1 MRYFL
6 FALLSISFWTT
17 GNGLF
22 AQPPI
27 LVKNINQS
35 FGVSSSPQNLT
46 PVNGELFFSADNGLV
61 GFELWKS
68 DGTTSGTMLVKDLTP
83 GGTSTDNLRDFIEV
97 NNKLFFSCKTGTE
110 LWTSDGTL
118 AGTDTLITFSSI
130 GTILDESFVDLNGN
144 LIFVTREVATG
155 NLSLWK
161 SSGTAATTQHIKT
174 FNGGGNSIHPRSF
187 TIYQNNL
194 YFLASDGI
202 SGQEVWKT
210 NGTVS
215 GTILLKDIN
224 PGTNDGTPWPNA
236 PFFNEVNGQLYFIGN
251 DGVSGDELW
260 KTDGSN
266 IGTILVKDINSGI
279 GSADI
284 TSPTIVGNHLYFKV
298 FIGGRTSLWKS
309 NGTSSGTIKITD
321 LSRNDYM
328 IALDS
333 TTLIFNQDNTIP
345 IDYGRELWITRGTPS
360 STGILKDIYPGILHG
375 LPANHF
381 KGIVID
387 SIFYFNA
394 QDSAHG
400 LELWRSNGTD
410 SGTYIVKDMNP
421 GLGNGFLNNSKFLFD
436 ANGRLFFDAIS
447 FGGGSSTE
455 LWKSD
460 GTDTGT
466 VRLNIDTNGGGS
478 IPLNCTLID
487 TTLFLT
493 ANNGFSGIELYS
505 VIADSIKKKKTV
517 VIGPPSSIKERENNL
532 KMNIYPNPTSS
543 FITVDVKTKSKNWEG
558 MNVRLFNLEGKEIY
572 SNYQKNKQMTL
583 DLSKYEN
590 GIYFLLLSSKSNELV
605 RKKLIKY

>member
-1 MRYFL
+1 MRYFH
-6 FALLSISFWTT
+6 FVLLSISFWT
-17 GNGLF
+17 NGLLG
-22 AQPPI
+22 QPPI
-27 LVKNINQS
+27 MVKNINQS

-46 PVNGELFFSADNGLV
+46 NVNGELFFSADNGLV

-68 DGTTSGTMLVKDLTP
+68 DGTTSGTKLVKDLTP
-83 GGTSTDNLRDFIEV
+83 GSASTDNLRDFIEV
-97 NNKLFFSCKTGTE
+97 NNKLFFSCRTGTE

-144 LIFVTREVATG
+144 LIFVTREFATG

-187 TIYQNNL
+187 TIYQNDL

-224 PGTNDGTPWPNA
+224 PGTNDGTPWPNP

-260 KTDGSN
+260 RTNGSN

-333 TTLIFNQDNTIP
+333 TTLIFNQDNTTP
-345 IDYGRELWITRGTPS
+345 IDYGRELWITHGTPS
-360 STGILKDIYPGILHG
+360 STGILKDIYPGNLHG
-375 LPANHF
+375 LPVNHF

-387 SIFYFNA
+387 SILYFNA

-410 SGTYIVKDMNP
+410 SGTFLVKDMNP
-421 GLGNGFLNNSKFLFD
+421 GLENGFLNNSKFLFD
-436 ANGRLFFDAIS
+436 ANGRLFLDAIS

-478 IPLNCTLID
+478 IPFNCTLID

-505 VIADSIKKKKTV
+505 VLADSIKKKKTV
-517 VIGPPSSIKERENNL
+517 VIGPPSSIEEREHNL
-532 KMNIYPNPTSS
+532 EINFYPNPTNS
-543 FITVDVKTKSKNWEG
+543 FITVDVKTKSKDWEG
-558 MNVRLFNLEGKEIY
+558 MNVLLLNLEGKMIY
-572 SNYQKNKQMTL
+572 SNYHKNKHMTL
-583 DLSKYEN
+583 DLSKCEN

-605 RKKLIKY
+605 RKKIIKY